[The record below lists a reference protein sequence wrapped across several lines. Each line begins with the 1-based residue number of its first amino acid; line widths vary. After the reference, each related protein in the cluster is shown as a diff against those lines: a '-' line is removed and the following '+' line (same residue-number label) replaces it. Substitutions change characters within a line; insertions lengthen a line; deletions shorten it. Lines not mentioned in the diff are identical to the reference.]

1 MKLNNVNLA
10 TMGALAE
17 RAQTDPAAVKM
28 QKRVEGAWSSSDGTP
43 QFSAKLTHGASETT
57 LRADMAPP
65 FGGGGLAP
73 DPLQYML
80 FGLAACYTATFVIIA
95 SMEGVA
101 LADVKSV
108 AELSADAA
116 RVFDLGD
123 RPLVERVSVRVS
135 VRADI
140 DDATLAR
147 WAETAKQKCPF
158 AFTVANAVPLETRVE
173 RA

>member
-10 TMGALAE
+10 TLGALAS
-17 RAQTDPAAVKM
+17 RAQTEPAAVRM
-28 QKRVEGAWSSSDGTP
+28 QKRVAGAWSANEGTP
-43 QFSAKLTHGASETT
+43 QFSATIAHGTAETV

-80 FGLAACYTATFVIIA
+80 FGLAACYTATVVMLA
-95 SMEGVA
+95 SMEGVT
-101 LADVKSV
+101 LADVKAV
-108 AELSADAA
+108 AENAADAG
-116 RVFDLGD
+116 RIFGLGD
-123 RPLVERVSVRVS
+123 RPLVERVSVRVT
-135 VRADI
+135 VRADV

-147 WAETAKQKCPF
+147 WTLAAREKCPF